1 MALIELC
8 KGQVQLKVEQLT
20 SSMPAS
26 DLVGSIFF
34 CVLIVIL
41 FRLNKLNCF

>member
-8 KGQVQLKVEQLT
+8 KGQVQLKVVQLT

-34 CVLIVIL
+34 CVFPIKKSS
-41 FRLNKLNCF
+41 FGF